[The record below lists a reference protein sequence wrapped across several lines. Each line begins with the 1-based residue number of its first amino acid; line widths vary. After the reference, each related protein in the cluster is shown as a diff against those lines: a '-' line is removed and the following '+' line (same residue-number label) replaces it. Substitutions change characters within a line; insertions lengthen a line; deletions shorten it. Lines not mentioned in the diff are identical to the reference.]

1 MTASRESECSTA
13 KVRSAQAGVSFC
25 SAAVLFD
32 LILHLNAMEPFD
44 NETRHWCV
52 QMQARIGRS
61 WTQDETS
68 ERNSMD
74 IGDNGENGACVYGT
88 GEGSTEVVYVG
99 SSAALRC
106 PTLEDHIHIM
116 VSFGPPDLRNLVDRP
131 QEGWDQFLRGL
142 CIDHFAI
149 QLADP
154 KTTAPGEGP
163 LCQKMANVYLF
174 AWRSM
179 CVLICRSRRNCKEK
193 VPAGLLFH
201 CLTGNN
207 RSSAALVA
215 WLIFRHHMTA
225 SEGIRLLLQAR
236 PTLNPWQER
245 PHILWALKT
254 WEMKMEATHHF
265 VHSMV
270 AEEIPRLTPDL
281 IRSALGGGLKVPLPV
296 QVSTRLNI
304 RMAPRLRLNH
314 AQRQCRGKLG
324 KWLVRVI
331 GRREQKILLWNQC
344 SFKLVGGLWPGLGKP
359 FKPFTWMTRKF
370 HRRRIMSPNM
380 DLPMQISAKLMLFD
394 LPIGIIDGWPALQVI
409 AVQ

>member
-1 MTASRESECSTA
+1 MTASREAGSSTA

-44 NETRHWCV
+44 NETRRWCV
-52 QMQARIGRS
+52 QMQARIGRG

-68 ERNSMD
+68 ERNAMG
-74 IGDNGENGACVYGT
+74 IGDNGENIACVYGT

-116 VSFGPPDLRNLVDRP
+116 VSFGPPHLRNLVDRP

-163 LCQKMANVYLF
+163 LCQKMANAYFF

-179 CVLICRSRRNCKEK
+179 CVLICRSRRNHKEHI
-193 VPAGLLFH
+193 PAGLLFH
-201 CLTGNN
+201 CLSGNN

-215 WLIFRHHMTA
+215 WLIFRHHMNA

-245 PHILWALKT
+245 PHILWAFENLGN
-254 WEMKMEATHHF
+254 ENGGNI
-265 VHSMV
+265 S
-270 AEEIPRLTPDL
+270 
-281 IRSALGGGLKVPLPV
+281 IRSLRGCRRNPTIDSRADSVCSWWWLESA
-296 QVSTRLNI
+296 STHPSVNAGELSGAI
-304 RMAPRLRLNH
+304 H
-314 AQRQCRGKLG
+314 IFG
-324 KWLVRVI
+324 WH
-331 GRREQKILLWNQC
+331 
-344 SFKLVGGLWPGLGKP
+344 PGSG
-359 FKPFTWMTRKF
+359 
-370 HRRRIMSPNM
+370 
-380 DLPMQISAKLMLFD
+380 
-394 LPIGIIDGWPALQVI
+394 
-409 AVQ
+409 